1 MKVIP
6 LRSKFVDSLA
16 GVERMGAVGGLI
28 ITHPSSVKKI
38 LKEYGKEIPSINVMG
53 LIDTGAFSSVITP
66 DVADQLNLVHTGYRS
81 VTSVQDEQEQPVY
94 YGYIQTYWGKGK
106 EIELACCPL
115 KGGIKCLIG

>member
-1 MKVIP
+1 MINNINYQGKIP
-6 LRSKFVDSLA
+6 IKKNGKIQEISIPSFRLLRHN
-16 GVERMGAVGGLI
+16 GPLI
-28 ITHPSSVKKI
+28 EVTITHPSSVKKI

-94 YGYIQTYWGKGK
+94 YGYIQTYWEK
-106 EIELACCPL
+106 EKRLN
-115 KGGIKCLIG
+115 